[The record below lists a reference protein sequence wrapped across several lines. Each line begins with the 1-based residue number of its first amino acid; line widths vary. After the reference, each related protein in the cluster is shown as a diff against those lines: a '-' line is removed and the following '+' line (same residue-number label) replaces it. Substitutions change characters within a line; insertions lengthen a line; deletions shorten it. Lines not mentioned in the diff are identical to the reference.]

1 MDLRDLLDQPTSTE
15 RAAVDDLLGSAP
27 SGWDG
32 GEITPLDGH
41 VAYGGHEARARR
53 HLLLPA
59 LHAVQ
64 DAVGSVS
71 KGALGYIST
80 RLTVP
85 PAEAYGVATFYA
97 LIDTRP
103 RPATLIHVCDDIVC
117 SRYGAE
123 ALKQSIE
130 AEIGTPGATTSV
142 GGSNVGW
149 VPSPCLGQCDR
160 APAAMVHRAGTGYQN
175 VAPAQLATLTGLQ
188 FDELPPGLI
197 HQDRS
202 TLTLLR
208 RIGVVDAGS
217 LDAYRSSGGYET
229 LARAITMGRQDVVT
243 ALETSGLRGRGGA
256 AFPIGLK
263 WRGVAEA
270 AGEEKYIIANGDES
284 EPGTFK
290 DRILMEGD
298 PFAVVEAMTI
308 AGFATGATKGF
319 AYVRGEY
326 PVAERRLSGA
336 VDQAREA
343 GLLGADVAGA
353 GFAFDIE
360 IRRGAGAYICGEETA
375 LFASIEGLRG
385 EPRQKPPFPTEH
397 GVFGKPTSV
406 NNIETMV
413 AALAVLD
420 MGAEQFAAIGTE
432 RSTGPKLFCISGD
445 VARPGLYEVP
455 FGTTLRD
462 LIVLAGGLREG
473 NEVGAVLVGGAAGSF
488 VDGDTL
494 DMELTFEGAAEAR
507 TGLGS
512 GAVIVFDETTDFG
525 PVLRRIAQFF
535 RDESCGQ
542 CVPCRIGTVRQEEAL
557 ARLAADRPL
566 GTLTDE
572 LGRLDDLAK
581 VMTDASICGLGQTAA
596 SAIQSAFRLG
606 LVGAAR

>member
-1 MDLRDLLDQPTSTE
+1 MDLRILLDQPTPAE
-15 RAAVDDLLGSAP
+15 RAAVDGMLGAP
-27 SGWDG
+27 TTGWEGGHFSGV
-32 GEITPLDGH
+32 DGH

-64 DAVGSVS
+64 DAAGSVS
-71 KGALGYIST
+71 KGALCYICE
-80 RLTVP
+80 RLTLP

-103 RPATLIHVCDDIVC
+103 RPSTLIHVCDDIVC
-117 SRYGAE
+117 SRYGADE
-123 ALKQSIE
+123 LKTAIE
-130 AEIGTPGATTSV
+130 AELGSP
-142 GGSNVGW
+142 GSNGSGVGW

-160 APAAMVHRAGTGYQN
+160 APAAMVHTAGAGYSN
-175 VAPAQLATLTGLQ
+175 VAPAESGSLTSLV
-188 FDELPPGLI
+188 FHELPPWLI
-197 HQDRS
+197 HQDPS
-202 TLTLLR
+202 ELTLLR
-208 RIGVVDAGS
+208 RIGVVDPSS
-217 LDAYRSSGGYET
+217 LGAYRDSGGYET
-229 LARAITMGRQDVVT
+229 LARAISMGREDVIET
-243 ALETSGLRGRGGA
+243 LEESGLRGRGGA

-270 AGEEKYIIANGDES
+270 TGDEKYVIANGDES

-308 AGFATGATKGF
+308 AGFVTGATKGF

-326 PVAERRLSGA
+326 PVAERRLTGA
-336 VDQAREA
+336 VEQARAA
-343 GLLGADVAGA
+343 GLLGTDVAGA
-353 GFAFDIE
+353 GFDFDIE

-375 LFASIEGLRG
+375 LFASIEGHRG
-385 EPRQKPPFPTEH
+385 EPRQKPPFPTEK
-397 GVFGKPTSV
+397 GVFGRPTSV
-406 NNIETMV
+406 NNIETLV

-420 MGAEQFAAIGTE
+420 MGAEEFASIGTE

-445 VARPGLYEVP
+445 VARPGLFEVP
-455 FGTTLRD
+455 FGTTLRE
-462 LIVLAGGLREG
+462 LIDLAGGVREG
-473 NEVGAVLVGGAAGSF
+473 NDVGAVLVGGAAGSF
-488 VDGDTL
+488 VDADTL
-494 DMELTFEGAAEAR
+494 DMELTFEGATAAQ

-512 GAVIVFDETTDFG
+512 GAVIVFDDTTDFG

-557 ARLAADRPL
+557 ARLAADQPL
-566 GTLTDE
+566 GGVAEEML
-572 LGRLDDLAK
+572 RLDDLAR

-596 SAIQSAFRLG
+596 SAVQSAFRLG
-606 LVGAAR
+606 LMGASAR

>member
-1 MDLRDLLDQPTSTE
+1 MDLRNLLDQPTETE
-15 RAAVDDLLGSAP
+15 RAAVDALLGAP
-27 SGWDG
+27 ASGWEG
-32 GEITPLDGH
+32 GEFTHLDGH
-41 VAYGGHEARARR
+41 IAFGGHEARAQRQF
-53 HLLLPA
+53 LLPA

-71 KGALGYIST
+71 KGALGYISE

-117 SRYGAE
+117 ARRGADD
-123 ALKQSIE
+123 LKESIE
-130 AEIGTPGATTSV
+130 AELGSPGEN
-142 GGSNVGW
+142 GSGVGW

-160 APAAMVHRAGTGYQN
+160 APAAMVHRAGSGYFN
-175 VAPAQLATLTGLQ
+175 VAPAEAKGLTSLQ

-197 HQDRS
+197 QQDPS

-208 RIGVVDAGS
+208 RIGVVDPGS
-217 LDAYRSSGGYET
+217 LDAYRASGGYAT
-229 LARAITMGRQDVVT
+229 LTRAITMGREGVIA
-243 ALETSGLRGRGGA
+243 ALERSDLKGRGGA

-263 WRGVAEA
+263 WRGVADA
-270 AGEEKYIIANGDES
+270 AGDIKYVIANGDES

-298 PFAVVEAMTI
+298 PFAVIEAMTL
-308 AGFATGATKGF
+308 AGFATGASKGF

-326 PVAERRLSGA
+326 PVAERRLLGA
-336 VDQAREA
+336 VEQARQA
-343 GLLGADVAGA
+343 GLLGTDVAGA
-353 GFAFDIE
+353 GFEFDIE

-375 LFASIEGLRG
+375 LFASIEGQRG
-385 EPRQKPPFPTEH
+385 EPRQKPPFPTEK

-406 NNIETMV
+406 NNIETLI

-432 RSTGPKLFCISGD
+432 RSAGPKLFCISGD

-455 FGTTLRD
+455 FGTTLRQ
-462 LIVLAGGLREG
+462 LIDLAGGVGDG
-473 NEVGAVLVGGAAGSF
+473 NGVGAVLVGGAAGSF
-488 VDGDTL
+488 VDSDTL
-494 DMELTFEGAAEAR
+494 DMELTFEGAAAAH

-512 GAVIVFDETTDFG
+512 GAVIVFDDTTDFG

-557 ARLAADRPL
+557 ARLAANAPL
-566 GTLTDE
+566 GGVADE
-572 LGRLDDLAK
+572 MQRLEDLAR

-596 SAIQSAFRLG
+596 SAVQSAFRLG
-606 LVGAAR
+606 LVGGASR

>member
-1 MDLRDLLDQPTSTE
+1 MDLRNLLDQPTSTE
-15 RAAVDDLLGSAP
+15 RAAVDGLLGSAP

-71 KGALGYIST
+71 KGALGYICE

-130 AEIGTPGATTSV
+130 AEIGGPGATTSL
-142 GGSNVGW
+142 GGSGVGW

-160 APAAMVHRAGTGYQN
+160 APAAMIHRAGTGYQN
-175 VAPAQLATLTGLQ
+175 VAPAQPGILTGRQ

-217 LDAYRSSGGYET
+217 LAAYRSSGGYET

-298 PFAVVEAMTI
+298 PFAVLEAMTI

-326 PVAERRLSGA
+326 PVAERRLIGA
-336 VDQAREA
+336 VAQAREA

-353 GFAFDIE
+353 GFAFEIE

-406 NNIETMV
+406 NNIETLV

-462 LIVLAGGLREG
+462 LIGLAGGLREG
-473 NEVGAVLVGGAAGSF
+473 NAVGAVLVGGAAGSF
-488 VDGDTL
+488 VDADTL

-566 GTLTDE
+566 GALTDE
-572 LGRLDDLAK
+572 LQRLDDLAR

-606 LVGAAR
+606 LVGAAP

>member
-1 MDLRDLLDQPTSTE
+1 MDLRYLLDRPTAAE
-15 RAAVDDLLGSAP
+15 RAAVDEVLGPPP

-32 GEITPLDGH
+32 GEFTHLDGH
-41 VAYGGHEARARR
+41 VAHGGHEARARR

-71 KGALGYIST
+71 KGALGYISE

-103 RPATLIHVCDDIVC
+103 RPATLLHVCDDIVC
-117 SRYGAE
+117 SRYGADE
-123 ALKQSIE
+123 LKQSIA
-130 AEIGTPGATTSV
+130 AELGPS
-142 GGSNVGW
+142 GGDESGVGW
-149 VPSPCLGQCDR
+149 LPSPCLGQCDR
-160 APAAMVHRAGTGYQN
+160 APAVMTHRAGVGYHN
-175 VAPAQLATLTGLQ
+175 IAPAQPAMLSDLQ
-188 FDELPPGLI
+188 VDELPAGPI

-208 RIGVVDAGS
+208 RIGVVDPGS
-217 LDAYRSSGGYET
+217 LDAYRANGGYEGLT
-229 LARAITMGRQDVVT
+229 RAITLGPRGVIEAMDI
-243 ALETSGLRGRGGA
+243 SGLRGRGGA

-263 WRGVAEA
+263 WRGVADA
-270 AGEEKYIIANGDES
+270 DGEDKYIIANGDES

-298 PFAVVEAMTI
+298 PFAIVEAMTI

-319 AYVRGEY
+319 VYVRGEY
-326 PVAERRLSGA
+326 PVAERRLTEA
-336 VDQAREA
+336 VSQATQA
-343 GLLGADVAGA
+343 GLLGSDVAGA
-353 GFAFDIE
+353 GFVFDIE

-406 NNIETMV
+406 NNIETLV

-420 MGAEQFAAIGTE
+420 GGAEQFAAIGTE

-462 LIVLAGGLREG
+462 LMDLAGGVRQG
-473 NEVGAVLVGGAAGSF
+473 KAVGAVLVGGAAGSF
-488 VDGDTL
+488 VDPDTL

-525 PVLRRIAQFF
+525 SVLRRIAQFF

-557 ARLAADRPL
+557 ARLAAGRPL
-566 GTLTDE
+566 GAVAE
-572 LGRLDDLAK
+572 EMQRLDDLAR
-581 VMTDASICGLGQTAA
+581 VMADASICGLGQTAA
-596 SAIQSAFRLG
+596 SAVQSAIRLG
-606 LVGAAR
+606 LMAGAAQ